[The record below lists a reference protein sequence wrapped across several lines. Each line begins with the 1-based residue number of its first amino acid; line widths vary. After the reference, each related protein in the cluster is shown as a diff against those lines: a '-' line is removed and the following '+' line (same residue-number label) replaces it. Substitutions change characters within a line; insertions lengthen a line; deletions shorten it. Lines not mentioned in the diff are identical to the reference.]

1 MGRTRSSSPA
11 WTGSA
16 GPCPTPCAPFR
27 PLTDRDIGLQ
37 ALDVDL
43 DTSTATGRLMLN
55 MLLMLAN
62 WERDLLR
69 ERTREGLEA
78 ARRQGRVGGRPRALE
93 EKDQAA
99 IKAALEAGLSVAD
112 VARMHG
118 VSARTISR
126 VKSGTY

>member
-1 MGRTRSSSPA
+1 M
-11 WTGSA
+11 
-16 GPCPTPCAPFR
+16 
-27 PLTDRDIGLQ
+27 
-37 ALDVDL
+37 DL